1 VVVFLA
7 VVFLVAVF
15 LAVVVVRFLYVRFA
29 AVLVEPLLVLHILE
43 PKVLPALES
52 FLVFNLRPALLHTGE
67 ITLLPVETNFLA
79 VVVRFLVVAR
89 FLGAAAFGKT
99 IGNIASRSACFLAR
113 ICLRNLFAKAD
124 DFLRLFGTGTSAVV
138 IFLVLAIIDKFV
150 VSNI

>member
-7 VVFLVAVF
+7 VVFLVVVF
-15 LAVVVVRFLYVRFA
+15 LAAVVVRFLYVRFA
-29 AVLVEPLLVLHILE
+29 AVLVELLLVLQILE

-52 FLVFNLRPALLHTGE
+52 FWVFNLRPALLHTGE
-67 ITLLPVETNFLA
+67 ITLLPVDTNFFA
-79 VVVRFLVVAR
+79 VVFFLVAR

-99 IGNIASRSACFLAR
+99 IGNIASRSACFFAL
-113 ICLRNLFAKAD
+113 INLRNLFALAD

-138 IFLVLAIIDKFV
+138 IFGVLAIIDKFV